1 MKLGYYIGVTG
12 VVTFKNSKKLRE
24 VVKNVP
30 LDRLLVETDCPYM
43 APEPNRGKTNRS
55 DYIEFVLDKIAEIK
69 NVDGRDLNKQV
80 NENLFRLMSKI
91 SH

>member
-1 MKLGYYIGVTG
+1 
-12 VVTFKNSKKLRE
+12 
-24 VVKNVP
+24 
-30 LDRLLVETDCPYM
+30 M

-69 NVDGRDLNKQV
+69 NVDRRDLNKQV